1 MSPPPH
7 ALSCFTSTAS
17 PATLPAC
24 TSSLAALPSLAALFF
39 SCSTSVTCSTF
50 LLLQHFLHLQHF
62 RHLRPADLAR
72 LARRPAP
79 LTSPAV
85 LRVLPAVLRLQH
97 LRPTDQ
103 RLLHLHGTCFLS
115 FPRHLLSARAHS
127 GTCKHGANS
136 PTQPAVAHA
145 SSSPSRARC
154 ASSSPPSA
162 PRSRLRRCAA
172 RREMARPRRRP
183 AIFACLTKRDVAFQF
198 IYIILYGCLR
208 RARDS
213 SG

>member
-1 MSPPPH
+1 MSPPH

-24 TSSLAALPSLAALFF
+24 TSSLAALPSLAALSSLAALPSLAALFF
-39 SCSTSVTCSTF
+39 SCSTSFTCSTF
-50 LLLQHFLHLQHF
+50 LLLQHILHLQHVF
-62 RHLRPADLAR
+62 LRPADLAR

-127 GTCKHGANS
+127 GTCKHGAARHN
-136 PTQPAVAHA
+136 PLLRMRLPLRPA
-145 SSSPSRARC
+145 PD
-154 ASSSPPSA
+154 A
-162 PRSRLRRCAA
+162 PRPLHLRHRGLVSAA
-172 RREMARPRRRP
+172 ALHAERWRGRAGGRR
-183 AIFACLTKRDVAFQF
+183 
-198 IYIILYGCLR
+198 
-208 RARDS
+208 
-213 SG
+213 

>member
-7 ALSCFTSTAS
+7 ALSCFTSPAS

-62 RHLRPADLAR
+62 SSLAAHPSLAARLHLRPADLAR

-85 LRVLPAVLRLQH
+85 LHVLPAVLRLQH

-127 GTCKHGANS
+127 GTCKHGAARHNTLLRMRL
-136 PTQPAVAHA
+136 PLRPA
-145 SSSPSRARC
+145 PD
-154 ASSSPPSA
+154 A
-162 PRSRLRRCAA
+162 PRPLHLRHRGCCS
-172 RREMARPRRRP
+172 PD
-183 AIFACLTKRDVAFQF
+183 CKR
-198 IYIILYGCLR
+198 G
-208 RARDS
+208 
-213 SG
+213 

>member
-1 MSPPPH
+1 MGPSRTDAPH
-7 ALSCFTSTAS
+7 AARRDEPAAARAVLLHQPRFTCD
-17 PATLPAC
+17 PAGLHVVA
-24 TSSLAALPSLAALFF
+24 
-39 SCSTSVTCSTF
+39 CSTSVTCSTF

-62 RHLRPADLAR
+62 SSLAAHPSLAARLHLRPADLAR

-127 GTCKHGANS
+127 GTCKHGAARHN
-136 PTQPAVAHA
+136 PLLRMRLPLRPA
-145 SSSPSRARC
+145 PD
-154 ASSSPPSA
+154 A
-162 PRSRLRRCAA
+162 PRPLHLRHRGLVSAA
-172 RREMARPRRRP
+172 VLHAERWRGRAGGGGDICMLDEP
-183 AIFACLTKRDVAFQF
+183 ASER
-198 IYIILYGCLR
+198 
-208 RARDS
+208 
-213 SG
+213 

>member
-1 MSPPPH
+1 MEPSRTDAPH
-7 ALSCFTSTAS
+7 AARRDEPAARAVLLHQHCFTCD
-17 PATLPAC
+17 PAGLHVVT
-24 TSSLAALPSLAALFF
+24 
-39 SCSTSVTCSTF
+39 CSTSVTCSTL
-50 LLLQHFLHLQHF
+50 LLLQHVLHLQHF
-62 RHLRPADLAR
+62 SSLAAHPSLAARLHLRPADLAR

-172 RREMARPRRRP
+172 RREMARPRRR
-183 AIFACLTKRDVAFQF
+183 
-198 IYIILYGCLR
+198 GR
-208 RARDS
+208 R
-213 SG
+213 